1 MEEILNKQVGGDHYS
16 QVEIQPI
23 MYILSNKLDFCRGNI
38 IKYVTRGKF
47 KDKDK
52 DIKKIIDYAVLIL
65 KYDYKY
71 TDEMVSEYLKQ
82 KYNI

>member
-38 IKYVTRGKF
+38 RSEERRVGK
-47 KDKDK
+47 
-52 DIKKIIDYAVLIL
+52 
-65 KYDYKY
+65 
-71 TDEMVSEYLKQ
+71 EC
-82 KYNI
+82 